1 MTTTFKASL
10 IDLAQDIAL
19 RAKAQD
25 EEGNRTPFI
34 ERIDAL
40 KALTQLYTAMQ
51 KHPDDADDTRDGFNF
66 EDGLNGPKKEPP
78 DGGTVTPISTGQRR
92 RPG

>member
-1 MTTTFKASL
+1 MSTFKASL
-10 IDLAQDIAL
+10 LDLAADVAL
-19 RAKAQD
+19 RAKAKD
-25 EEGNRTPFI
+25 EDGNRVSFV

-51 KHPDDADDTRDGFNF
+51 KHPDDAADTRDGFNF
-66 EDGLNGPKKEPP
+66 EDGLKDPPTKEPP